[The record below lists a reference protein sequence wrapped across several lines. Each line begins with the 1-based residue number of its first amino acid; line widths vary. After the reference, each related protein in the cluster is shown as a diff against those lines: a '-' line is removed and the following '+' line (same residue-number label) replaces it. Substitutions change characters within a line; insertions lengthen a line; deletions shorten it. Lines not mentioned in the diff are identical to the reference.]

1 MGLFRILSFDCF
13 NQVLDFV
20 STLRF
25 LKQGVDSI
33 HPTLDFFE
41 QGHRLCKL
49 FFAGQPSRQ

>member
-41 QGHRLCKL
+41 QVRRLCKL